1 MATRT
6 ISVTTRATLA
16 AGSNPNGYGDDV
28 TITNTGTATA
38 YLDSDQ
44 PDSTTSGQPL
54 SAGSSLTWSKDQP
67 LWTVAPVATT
77 LVVSENTGA
86 IFDAG
91 AIASQILAQGLA
103 DQIAAAINVV
113 GVPAIESATVIVNQ
127 STVTPSGANPG
138 FAGIFDCSR
147 YQSLRAYFSET
158 YVVGVIL
165 PPRPYT
171 ITWYADAAA
180 TIPIGFDSFNVPT
193 GTNAALVDV
202 ASALVAVPCR
212 GPFFELTAQSIA
224 GDSTA
229 SVVIVGSYRPVQDLK
244 WSKLTDGF
252 TMQSGT
258 VVNTAT
264 GANGGLFSMSANMTV
279 GTTTDYPILPGG
291 EASVSLT
298 IGNTTGNCD
307 FNIRDTYSG
316 RYVWRRL
323 TSTLAA
329 TQTFSDRIVL
339 PNSPISANVTIAG
352 STTNTNFSICSVD
365 RA

>member
-6 ISVTTRATLA
+6 INVTTRATLA

-54 SAGSSLTWSKDQP
+54 SAGSSLTWAKDQP

-103 DQIAAAINVV
+103 AQIAAAINVV
-113 GVPAIESATVIVNQ
+113 GVPAIESATVLMNFSV
-127 STVTPSGANPG
+127 VTPAFANPG
-138 FAGIFDCSR
+138 FGGIVDCSR

-158 YVVGVIL
+158 YAIGVIL
-165 PPRPYT
+165 PPRPIT
-171 ITWYADAAA
+171 VTWYADAAG
-180 TIPIGFDSFNVPT
+180 TIPIGFDAFNVPT
-193 GTNAALVDV
+193 GTNAGLVPV

-212 GPFFELTAQSIA
+212 GPFFELSAQAIG

-229 SVVIVGSYRPVQDLK
+229 GVVVVGSYRPVQDLK

-252 TMQSGT
+252 TGSSGV

-264 GANGGLFSMSANMTV
+264 GASGGTFSMSANFPV
-279 GTTTDYPILPGG
+279 GTSTDYPILSGG
-291 EASVSLT
+291 DAAVSLT
-298 IGNTTGNCD
+298 IGATTGNCS
-307 FNIRDTYSG
+307 FEIRDTYSG

-323 TSTLAA
+323 TLTSANS
-329 TQTFSDRIVL
+329 QSFVDKFVL
-339 PNSPISANVTIAG
+339 PNSPVSAAVVIAG
-352 STTNTNFSICSVD
+352 GVTNVNFSIVSVD
-365 RA
+365 KA